1 MGVEYERWLIAK
13 GNVFSPAAASIVK
26 LVERLRKEGWIPAPQ
41 SAELAKLR
49 FEGKREQ
56 RAKVTGGYAVKTVEN
71 TFGSDLAKKIAATT
85 EEMPAALTREW
96 LEDPSREELRLVWP
110 ISGDAPLPVKYPLSC
125 TPETASIAYT
135 FEIHRADE
143 YVYPIAET
151 IGPVPSTCKCGEDLS
166 FEWDDEE
173 LVPAFGAATGIFTE
187 CEACSNTFD
196 PSKGEAV
203 ITNPFDG
210 SEAEVRGGVAYRF
223 ALKVGCGKSFVEDPK
238 LAFHPDL
245 VALVESEFG
254 RQFYEVGCTF

>member
-26 LVERLRKEGWIPAPQ
+26 LVERLRKEKWIPEPHAP
-41 SAELAKLR
+41 ELAKLR

-56 RAKVTGGYAVKTVEN
+56 RAKTTGGYAVKTVEN
-71 TFGSDLAKKIAATT
+71 AFGSDVAAKIAAAT
-85 EEMPAALTREW
+85 EEMPATLTREW

-110 ISGDAPLPVKYPLSC
+110 IAGDVPLPFEFPLSRM
-125 TPETASIAYT
+125 PEDESIRYT

-196 PSKGEAV
+196 PSKGTAV

-210 SEAEVRGGVAYRF
+210 SEEEVRGGAAYRF
-223 ALKVGCGKSFVEDPK
+223 ALKVGCGRSFVQDPK
-238 LAFHPDL
+238 LAFAAEL